1 MEDKKKL
8 FVRNLSYQTK
18 EDELEEYFEKFG
30 KVQSVTIISRDGRS
44 KGMGFVEFETSESA
58 KKALAEGEG
67 ELDGRNIG
75 LSWAEDKKREGGSS
89 SSNIKTKIIY
99 VGNLS
104 YKSTEDSIREFFGD
118 CGEIDNVRIA
128 TKQDG
133 KMKGFCHVTFEDESS
148 VDKALGKNGEDLDGR
163 NVKVDKPLPRQ
174 EGGRGDFRDRRGGRG
189 GRGRGGF
196 RGGRG
201 GFRRG
206 GRD

>member
-1 MEDKKKL
+1 M
-8 FVRNLSYQTK
+8 
-18 EDELEEYFEKFG
+18 
-30 KVQSVTIISRDGRS
+30 
-44 KGMGFVEFETSESA
+44 
-58 KKALAEGEG
+58 
-67 ELDGRNIG
+67 
-75 LSWAEDKKREGGSS
+75 
-89 SSNIKTKIIY
+89 
-99 VGNLS
+99 
-104 YKSTEDSIREFFGD
+104 
-118 CGEIDNVRIA
+118 RIA
-128 TKQDG
+128 TNQDG

-163 NVKVDKPLPRQ
+163 NVKVDKALPRQ

>member
-1 MEDKKKL
+1 M
-8 FVRNLSYQTK
+8 
-18 EDELEEYFEKFG
+18 EEYFEKFG
-30 KVQSVTIISRDGRS
+30 KVEKVTIISRDGRS
-44 KGMGFVEFETSESA
+44 KGMGFVEFETTESA
-58 KKALAEGEG
+58 KKALTEGEG
-67 ELDGRNIG
+67 ELDGRKIG
-75 LSWAEDKKREGGSS
+75 LSWAEDKKREGPS

-104 YKSTEDSIREFFGD
+104 YKSTEDSIRDFFGD

-128 TKQDG
+128 TSQDG
-133 KMKGFCHVTFEDESS
+133 KMKGFCHVTFEDEGAA
-148 VDKALGKNGEDLDGR
+148 DKALAKNGEELDGR
-163 NVKVDKPLPRQ
+163 NVKVDKALPRQ
-174 EGGRGDFRDRRGGRG
+174 EGRGDFRDRRGGRG

>member
-1 MEDKKKL
+1 
-8 FVRNLSYQTK
+8 
-18 EDELEEYFEKFG
+18 
-30 KVQSVTIISRDGRS
+30 
-44 KGMGFVEFETSESA
+44 MGFVEFETSESA

-128 TKQDG
+128 TNQDG

-163 NVKVDKPLPRQ
+163 NVKVDKAFPRQ
-174 EGGRGDFRDRRGGRG
+174 ERGRGDFRDRRGGRG
-189 GRGRGGF
+189 GRGRGSF

>member
-1 MEDKKKL
+1 
-8 FVRNLSYQTK
+8 
-18 EDELEEYFEKFG
+18 
-30 KVQSVTIISRDGRS
+30 
-44 KGMGFVEFETSESA
+44 MGFVEFETSESA

-89 SSNIKTKIIY
+89 SSSNIKTKIIY

-104 YKSTEDSIREFFGD
+104 STEDSIREFFSD

-128 TKQDG
+128 LNQDG
-133 KMKGFCHVTFEDESS
+133 KMKGFCHVTFEDESG

-163 NVKVDKPLPRQ
+163 NVKVDKALPKQ

-196 RGGRG
+196 R
-201 GFRRG
+201 RG

>member
-8 FVRNLSYQTK
+8 FVHNLSYQTK

-30 KVQSVTIISRDGRS
+30 KVQSVTIIFRDGSS

-128 TKQDG
+128 TNQDG

-148 VDKALGKNGEDLDGR
+148 VDKALGKNGEDLD
-163 NVKVDKPLPRQ
+163 KALPRQ

>member
-18 EDELEEYFEKFG
+18 EDELEEHFEKFG

-128 TKQDG
+128 TNQDG
-133 KMKGFCHVTFEDESS
+133 KMKGFFHVTFEDESS

-163 NVKVDKPLPRQ
+163 NVKVDKTLPRQ
-174 EGGRGDFRDRRGGRG
+174 EGGRGGRG

>member
-30 KVQSVTIISRDGRS
+30 KVQSVTIIFRDGRS

-128 TKQDG
+128 TNQDG
-133 KMKGFCHVTFEDESS
+133 KM
-148 VDKALGKNGEDLDGR
+148 
-163 NVKVDKPLPRQ
+163 
-174 EGGRGDFRDRRGGRG
+174 
-189 GRGRGGF
+189 
-196 RGGRG
+196 
-201 GFRRG
+201 
-206 GRD
+206 